1 MVGVM
6 KEMTKILKMNETNL
20 DMKNVQKTMQ
30 QFMLQ
35 MEKQEMMSGILPIY
49 LVILRTNQRYNGGW

>member
-30 QFMLQ
+30 QFMIQ
-35 MEKQEMMSGILPIY
+35 MEKQELMSG
-49 LVILRTNQRYNGGW
+49 NQQEYKNNL